1 MEKSTENRVSYR
13 ICVDARHGTY
23 YCIEPNGKNYIK
35 KSTIRRLSNVTTRKH
50 ESS

>member
-23 YCIEPNGKNYIK
+23 YCIEPNGKSYIK
-35 KSTIRRLSNVTTRKH
+35 RSAEKNSKGVTKK
-50 ESS
+50 